1 MIVSANRKYSFIMS
15 VFLYLNLIILN
26 IVIWL
31 VLSYFWSQWNF
42 KIFKPFNWLEAKKQK
57 AIPDKILK
65 LERTFKDR
73 NRFYSLWFEMN
84 RISTQQIEGDL
95 AEVGVYKGETAKV
108 IHHLLP
114 ERKLF
119 LFDSFSGLPKQVI
132 REDCDGTVRPQ
143 TVNFGSTSKEEVE
156 KYIQGN
162 YNIEIREGIFPET
175 ANDLNNTFAFVHLD
189 ADLYQSTID
198 GLKFFYPKLSPG
210 GSILIHDYNHN
221 WDGVKKAVDE
231 FEKTI
236 PEQFSHIMDMYGSVL
251 LIKNKPN

>member
-1 MIVSANRKYSFIMS
+1 MS

-42 KIFKPFNWLEAKKQK
+42 KLFKPFNWLEAKKQK
-57 AIPDKILK
+57 EIPSKIIS

-73 NRFYSLWFEMN
+73 NRFYSLWFEIN
-84 RISTQQIEGDL
+84 RIKSKNIEGAL
-95 AEVGVYKGETAKV
+95 AEVGVFQGETAKI

-114 ERKLF
+114 DRKLI

-143 TVNFGSTSKEEVE
+143 TVNFGSTSKSEVE

-162 YNIEIREGIFPET
+162 NKIEIREGIFPET
-175 ANDLNNTFAFVHLD
+175 AKDLNNKFAFIHLD

-198 GLKFFYPKLSPG
+198 GLNFFYPQLSPG

-231 FEKTI
+231 FENSI
-236 PEQFSHIMDMYGSVL
+236 PEEFVHLIDMYGSVL
-251 LIKNKPN
+251 LIKNKTS